1 VPARRETLAHRPM
14 TPIFIPLWFGW
25 ALETGHRGGHFALFH
40 GDCRNQP
47 DSLAEQ
53 AGFEPATPGSV
64 MFGKLSANLAQYLA
78 EDNSGNA
85 GENLIAR
92 NSLLISE
99 PPCAFSSCFGNPDL
113 WPPCR

>member
-1 VPARRETLAHRPM
+1 MDWMV
-14 TPIFIPLWFGW
+14 
-25 ALETGHRGGHFALFH
+25 
-40 GDCRNQP
+40 
-47 DSLAEQ
+47 EQ
-53 AGFEPATPGSV
+53 AGFELATPRSFV
-64 MFGKLSANLAQYLA
+64 VEKLSANLAQYLA

-92 NSLLISE
+92 NSPLISE